1 MNKYFLT
8 DVQRE
13 FHEMVRRFAD
23 ERIAPLAAD
32 IDERDEFPSGLFR
45 DMAGLGFL
53 GAPYPPEYGGGGADC
68 VMVTLLLEE
77 VSRASGAVG
86 SSLNAHISLA
96 SSVIAG
102 HGTERQKQSYLVPL
116 TTGARIGAFGLT
128 EPSGGSDAAACRTR
142 AVRTGDHY
150 RITGTKVFITN
161 ATVAGIFVITART
174 GDEPGSGGVSAFVVD
189 RETPGFTV
197 GKADR
202 KHGVHGSPTAMLYFD
217 DARVPAENLIGRE
230 GEGFRQ
236 FSRTLDRGRVNV
248 AALSVG
254 LGQAALDA
262 ATTYARQREQFG
274 KPIAAFQGVQWPIAE
289 AATEIE
295 AARLLTLNAARMA
308 DAGLPIKREAAMAK
322 FFAAEAALRACN
334 SAVEIFGGYGY
345 MREYPV
351 ERYLRD
357 AKLYQIGEGTS
368 QIQRMIIAR
377 EVLGRF

>member
-1 MNKYFLT
+1 AALF
-8 DVQRE
+8 E
-13 FHEMVRRFAD
+13 EMAR
-23 ERIAPLAAD
+23 L
-32 IDERDEFPSGLFR
+32 GL
-45 DMAGLGFL
+45 L
-53 GAPYPPEYGGGGADC
+53 GAPYPPEYGGGGADA
-68 VMVTLLLEE
+68 VMVALLLEE

-96 SSVIAG
+96 SSVLAD
-102 HGTERQKQSYLVPL
+102 HGSEWQKRAYLAQL
-116 TTGARIGAFGLT
+116 TTGAKIGAFGLT
-128 EPSGGSDAAACRTR
+128 EPSGGSDAANCRTR
-142 AVRTGDHY
+142 AVRSGDHY
-150 RITGTKVFITN
+150 RVSGSKAFITN

-174 GDEPGSGGVSAFVVD
+174 GEEPGSRGVSAFVVERD
-189 RETPGFTV
+189 TPGFTI

-217 DARVPAENLIGRE
+217 DAPIPADNLIGRE

-236 FSRTLDRGRVNV
+236 FARTLDRGRINV
-248 AALSVG
+248 AALAVG

-262 ATTYARQREQFG
+262 AIGYARQREQFG

-308 DAGLPIKREAAMAK
+308 DASLPIKKEAAMAK
-322 FFAAEAALRACN
+322 FFAVEAALRACN
-334 SAVEIFGGYGY
+334 SAVEIFGGSGY
-345 MREYPV
+345 MREQPV
-351 ERYLRD
+351 ERFLRD

>member
-1 MNKYFLT
+1 
-8 DVQRE
+8 
-13 FHEMVRRFAD
+13 
-23 ERIAPLAAD
+23 
-32 IDERDEFPSGLFR
+32 
-45 DMAGLGFL
+45 
-53 GAPYPPEYGGGGADC
+53 
-68 VMVTLLLEE
+68 
-77 VSRASGAVG
+77 
-86 SSLNAHISLA
+86 
-96 SSVIAG
+96 
-102 HGTERQKQSYLVPL
+102 
-116 TTGARIGAFGLT
+116 
-128 EPSGGSDAAACRTR
+128 
-142 AVRTGDHY
+142 VRTGDHY
-150 RITGTKVFITN
+150 RISGTKAFITN

-202 KHGVHGSPTAMLYFD
+202 KYGVHGSPTAMLYFD

-295 AARLLTLNAARMA
+295 ASRLLTLNAARMA

-322 FFAAEAALRACN
+322 FFAAEASLRACG

>member
-8 DVQRE
+8 DVQE
-13 FHEMVRRFAD
+13 DFHETVRRFAD
-23 ERIAPLAAD
+23 ERIAPLAAR
-32 IDERDEFPSGLFR
+32 IDEADEFPSALFEE
-45 DMAGLGFL
+45 MAGLGFL
-53 GAPYPPEYGGGGADC
+53 GAPYPPEYGGGGADS

-96 SSVIAG
+96 SSVLAD
-102 HGTERQKQSYLVPL
+102 HGSDRQKRIYLSQL
-116 TTGARIGAFGLT
+116 TTGAKLGAFGLT
-128 EPSGGSDAAACRTR
+128 EPSGGSDAANCRTR
-142 AVRTGDHY
+142 AVKAGDEY
-150 RITGTKVFITN
+150 RITGSKAFITN
-161 ATVAGIFVITART
+161 STVAGIFVVTART
-174 GDEPGSGGVSAFVVD
+174 SDEPGSRGVSAFVIERD
-189 RETPGFTV
+189 TPGFTV

-217 DARVPAENLIGRE
+217 NAAVPAHNLIGRE

-236 FSRTLDRGRVNV
+236 FARTLDRGRINV
-248 AALSVG
+248 AALAVG

-262 ATTYARQREQFG
+262 ATAYARQREQFG
-274 KPIAAFQGVQWPIAE
+274 KPIASFQGVQWPIAE

-295 AARLLTLNAARMA
+295 AARLLVLNAARMA
-308 DAGLPIKREAAMAK
+308 DAGLPMKKEAAMAK
-322 FFAAEAALRACN
+322 FFAVEASLRACN

-351 ERYLRD
+351 ERFLRD

-377 EVLGRF
+377 ELLGRF